1 MTKTAT
7 KKWVKQHGKEPHI
20 ISKLIEETADVTDWS
35 RYEKIKNFIEI
46 LTTASEEL
54 LFPPAVMAKI
64 ERSNVPSAMQ
74 IQPGTKAVVW
84 FCAREWVKKQTKNGK
99 TFYTVHALDNNSEL
113 GRIRVWGTF
122 KEEPDAYT
130 MWLAE
135 VEYDANWGMSS
146 SAMKMRKIE
155 V

>member
-7 KKWVKQHGKEPHI
+7 KKWVKEHGKEPVI
-20 ISKLIEETADVTDWS
+20 IDQLIEATADVQDWN
-35 RYEKIKNFIEI
+35 RYEKIKNFVEI

-54 LFPPAVMAKI
+54 LFPPTVMAKI

-74 IQPGTKAVVW
+74 ISPGSKAVVW
-84 FCAREWVKKQTKNGK
+84 FCAQDWVKKQTKNGK
-99 TFYTVHALDNNSEL
+99 TFYTAFAVDNNSDTA
-113 GRIRVWGTF
+113 RIRVWGTF
-122 KEEPDAYT
+122 KEEPERYT

-135 VEYDANWGMSS
+135 VEYDANWGMST